1 VIDSYGR
8 PGGVVSD
15 TDLLPKEEQRDGPP
29 PLLAGSRRWRQ
40 WDKARS
46 TTADDVMTR
55 EGADHPPGRV
65 LVRGG
70 TEAA

>member
-1 VIDSYGR
+1 
-8 PGGVVSD
+8 VSD

-55 EGADHPPGRV
+55 KVQTIRRDESLSAAA
-65 LVRGG
+65 